1 MVGGRERCGKVL
13 VVPSQCGP
21 LSSFTLTMLCC
32 VVAPQPVRHA
42 NRTKNSPT
50 PSNTT
55 NPHTPGPSI
64 LGIEAASVGQHHL
77 NSGSQSQWA
86 VSG

>member
-32 VVAPQPVRHA
+32 VVAPHPVRHA
-42 NRTKNSPT
+42 NRTKNSP
-50 PSNTT
+50 P
-55 NPHTPGPSI
+55 PRPPRPRPF
-64 LGIEAASVGQHHL
+64 
-77 NSGSQSQWA
+77 NSRDRGSLYWSA
-86 VSG
+86 PVE

>member
-50 PSNTT
+50 PLKYNK
-55 NPHTPGPSI
+55 PPQPRPF
-64 LGIEAASVGQHHL
+64 
-77 NSGSQSQWA
+77 NSRDRGSLCWSA
-86 VSG
+86 PFE